1 MTPAASARRPDTVRV
16 LALQR
21 NGDRV
26 DLLRIDRSA
35 SDDADDARGLRPGT
49 ELNQAV
55 ARAESDAPIWVWD
68 DTARWYPHL
77 LRAGVRVRR
86 AGDLRLR
93 RQILRRSPA
102 VPVGLLDGVD
112 AARWDALAPA
122 SDDAA
127 ALFDLHEQDAPLD
140 IRAEWIRQN
149 AALAAVADPEAQ
161 RRLRLL
167 LTAESSGALVAAEL
181 SHVGLPV
188 RADEH
193 ARLLRD
199 TIGERPLSAASRP
212 SALDRLIPPLR
223 AALGSPDV
231 NPDVPA
237 QVLAALRRAGLD
249 VTDTRS
255 WTLSQLDHP
264 AIPLLL
270 EYKRLA
276 RLASANGWRWLDTWV
291 HDGRYRPTYLP
302 GGVVTGRWAAQGG
315 GALSYPA
322 GLRSA
327 VRADPGWTF
336 LVADV
341 AQLEPRVLAGMSRD
355 LAMAEAAGDSDLYQ
369 GLVDRGAVQT
379 RDDAKLAM
387 LGAMYGATSGES
399 GRLVARLTEL
409 FPLAFGFVEQAAKAG
424 ERGEVVQTFLG
435 RASPAPDGFWT
446 APLSDLPTDGEARLR
461 ERRKWG
467 RFTRNFVVQ
476 GTGAEWASCWMA
488 TLRNLL
494 WELSER
500 EDLPPRLEQR
510 PHLAFF
516 LHDEIVVHAPQ
527 GVAGAVAEAVDEA
540 AATATRLVFGRFP
553 VRLPLKTVQ
562 VDSWADA

>member
-1 MTPAASARRPDTVRV
+1 MTPAASDRRAGGDAVI
-16 LALQR
+16 ALQR
-21 NGDRV
+21 NGSLV
-26 DLLRIDRSA
+26 DLIRL
-35 SDDADDARGLRPGT
+35 DDVAPGNEADARSLRPGA
-49 ELNQAV
+49 EVADAV
-55 ARAESDAPIWVWD
+55 SRAETDAPLWVWD
-68 DTARWYPHL
+68 DTTRWYPDL
-77 LRAGVRVRR
+77 LHAGVRVRR
-86 AGDLRLR
+86 AADLRLR
-93 RQILRRSPA
+93 RQILRGSPA
-102 VPVGLLDGVD
+102 VEPDLLGGPD
-112 AARWDALAPA
+112 AARWDALEPA
-122 SDDAA
+122 SDAA
-127 ALFDLHEQDAPLD
+127 GTLFDLHEHDAPLD
-140 IRAEWIRQN
+140 VRAEWARQTS
-149 AALAAVADPEAQ
+149 ALAAVQDEEAR

-181 SHVGLPV
+181 THVGLPV

-193 ARLLRD
+193 ARLLLD
-199 TIGERPLSAASRP
+199 TIGERPLSAVSRP
-212 SALDRLIPPLR
+212 SALDRLVPPLR
-223 AALGSPDV
+223 AALGAPDL

-249 VTDTRS
+249 VSDTRS

-270 EYKRLA
+270 DYKRLA

-291 HDGRYRPTYLP
+291 HGGRYRPTYLP
-302 GGVVTGRWAAQGG
+302 AGVVTGRWAAQGG

-336 LVADV
+336 VVADV

-355 LAMAEAAGDSDLYQ
+355 LAMAEAAGETDLYR
-369 GLVDRGAVQT
+369 GMIERGAVKT
-379 RDDAKLAM
+379 RDDAKLGM

-435 RASPAPDGFWT
+435 RASPSPNGAWT
-446 APLSDLPTDGEARLR
+446 MQLSDLPSDGEARLR

-476 GTGAEWASCWMA
+476 GTGAEWASCWLA
-488 TLRNLL
+488 TLRNAL

-500 EDLPPRLEQR
+500 AGLPPRLEDR

-516 LHDEIVVHAPQ
+516 LHDEIVVHAPL
-527 GVAGAVAEAVDEA
+527 GMVDAVADAVDRA
-540 AATATRLVFGRFP
+540 AATATRLLFGRFP
-553 VRLPLKTVQ
+553 IRLPLKTVE
-562 VDSWADA
+562 VESWADA